1 MHLLS
6 SSSPYGWLWSA
17 GQKNPLPQESEAGA
31 AEHLAFEHLD
41 PVDVSFD
48 DTGVPRQGEP
58 GDDGIAV
65 TVDARG
71 EGVEAG
77 EVVAPDGVEPLGKA
91 FALALGEHLGEGPD
105 VSGEGVEF
113 GAVDQDGLE
122 PKVVGLWEGL
132 GAPEDPAGDDAG

>member
-1 MHLLS
+1 M
-6 SSSPYGWLWSA
+6 GSA
-17 GQKNPLPQESEAGA
+17 GQENPLSQESEAGT

-48 DTGVPRQGEP
+48 DSGVPGQGEP
-58 GDDGIAV
+58 SDDGIAV
-65 TVDARG
+65 TFDACG

-77 EVVAPDGVEPLGKA
+77 EIVTPDGVQPLRQP
-91 FALALGEHLGEGPD
+91 FALALGEHLGKGPD

-122 PKVVGLWEGL
+122 SKLVDLWEGL
-132 GAPEDPAGDDAG
+132 GASENPAGDDAG